1 MFGTRREINERL
13 DDMHDLLQRIEAALV
28 VRDPGTAR
36 SVEAYEGLRKAV
48 VGAMKERRQHLAQL
62 ISFTEAIERGA
73 SMETLEARAE
83 EWCME
88 AGLRRW
94 DKPEPVEFFQVIE
107 GDGPQL
113 EVITPAWVDDAGD
126 GSVVLIKRG
135 TARRT
140 SEPHSQSDSGGT
152 SSGNAHAAE
161 RAGQPEA
168 VDSPPART
176 EPGSDGPGPPP
187 PQEPSSE
194 QREGHS

>member
-62 ISFTEAIERGA
+62 ISFSEAIERGA
-73 SMETLEARAE
+73 SMETLAARVK

-94 DKPEPVEFFQVIE
+94 DKPEPIEFFQIIE
-107 GDGPQL
+107 GDGPRL

-126 GSVVLIKRG
+126 GSVVLIKQG

-140 SEPHSQSDSGGT
+140 SEPRLQPDDVGV
-152 SSGNAHAAE
+152 SSGSARVAE
-161 RAGQPEA
+161 RADQPDA
-168 VDSPPART
+168 VDTSPARN
-176 EPGSDGPGPPP
+176 EPRSDGPPRT
-187 PQEPSSE
+187 QESSSE
-194 QREGHS
+194 QREGQP